1 MSGVPDVVLTV
12 RDSAPVV
19 WLTEQSTWP
28 SLGNHEIAPRADP
41 GSTGFREESDTRL
54 AFSGGGGLQ
63 FAVAATKVFVGAQFM
78 SDADAGVLAV
88 HAGVAFPGRA
98 R

>member
-1 MSGVPDVVLTV
+1 MAVAWESRV
-12 RDSAPVV
+12 
-19 WLTEQSTWP
+19 
-28 SLGNHEIAPRADP
+28 APRADP